1 MSADKASGL
10 FPPCQATRKVNE
22 ATTLLN
28 IVSAMEFFN
37 VFKGLTKSNS
47 DSKLGLS
54 DRLSFNRKSK
64 LPSGGKSIVN
74 SPLPP
79 RPSKGSAGSKT
90 NCHGRAFENIP
101 ENLICGP
108 SLHSPRHDPDQFDNA
123 NSHEPLLIKG
133 NKKNITILS
142 VTSNIGP

>member
-1 MSADKASGL
+1 M
-10 FPPCQATRKVNE
+10 NE
-22 ATTLLN
+22 AATSLN
-28 IVSAMEFFN
+28 FISAMEFFN

-47 DSKLGLS
+47 DSKLS
-54 DRLSFNRKSK
+54 DKLSFIRKAK
-64 LPSGGKSIVN
+64 LPSGVKSIVT

-90 NCHGRAFENIP
+90 NRHGRAFENIP

-123 NSHEPLLIKG
+123 NSQEPLLIKEHY
-133 NKKNITILS
+133 NCECFI
-142 VTSNIGP
+142 